1 MITISKLREIIEQNV
16 ELPEDVAAKLAMDLL
31 KYIQPEVDI
40 HLEKIRKS
48 KGGVDLT
55 IKDLEEL
62 IAAIEKLKEIYS
74 SIEPKYVEDT
84 LYVDQ
89 LKQLELKL
97 NETLFKNT

>member
-1 MITISKLREIIEQNV
+1 MITLAKLREVIQRNV
-16 ELPEDVAAKLAMDLL
+16 ELPEVVSAKLAQDLL
-31 KYIQPEVDI
+31 EYINPVLNEVLD
-40 HLEKIRKS
+40 KANKA
-48 KGGVDLT
+48 KGGVDLS

-62 IAAIEKLKEIYS
+62 LIAIQKLKEIHS

-97 NETLFKNT
+97 SETLFNT